1 MNRTRICLMVE
12 IDLDPTPGTFHTPAS
27 AREQVER
34 MLTQAV
40 GHYCPTVE
48 LTAHAPV
55 HESVYDLSLRRRVI
69 ADSLSRQDDDDCDPW
84 DWQNFRDAVGAD
96 VALDLYNRSGGS
108 LGAAMAMHVAE
119 SDGQRVAVSE
129 QIFKLTTLNSVYEL
143 VLRADG
149 TGTITRQGGSNPYQP
164 PEYNRR
170 PCDGEP
176 LDFTNGA
183 FVDRDGFEYFEWGEL
198 GPLGLQRPYYTS
210 PIKTKEVVA

>member
-40 GHYCPTVE
+40 GHYCPTVDI
-48 LTAHAPV
+48 TAHTPV
-55 HESVYDLSLRRRVI
+55 HESVYDIDAGRRVL
-69 ADSLSRQDDDDCDPW
+69 ADSQDDEYW
-84 DWQNFRDAVGAD
+84 NWQNFRDAVGAD
-96 VALDLYNRSGGS
+96 VALDLYDRSGGS
-108 LGAAMAMHVAE
+108 LGTAMAMHVAE
-119 SDGQRVAVSE
+119 SEGQRVPVSE
-129 QIFKLTTLNSVYEL
+129 QIFKLTTLNSTYEV

-164 PEYNRR
+164 PEYSRR

-183 FVDRDGFEYFEWGEL
+183 FAERDGFEYFEWGEL